1 MKKEASYFVEWLI
14 LTIILMLITDLSAY
28 MCMLAAF
35 ILILIRLT
43 LWVFI
48 KDRFPKK

>member
-35 ILILIRLT
+35 ALILIRLT

-48 KDRFPKK
+48 KDRFQKK